1 MDEWNLEYN
10 AHSAL
15 YHCIPG
21 LITTRSKTAH
31 QITKVFPD
39 KNGINLEIQNEDRL
53 KEKLFNE
60 IKSMYNS
67 RIRKYGLDGLFQLG
81 EYKDNLEI
89 IKFKLINSSFE
100 SDDEDYSGVHRV
112 YPKTFVCSECGDFR
126 SITYKKFKYFDPNKC
141 SNTEC
146 NGRYDQMSIVL
157 FCDVCGR
164 IKELREYNCKEHKD
178 APITLKRIEWDSL
191 GNWEVICPICQKK
204 GKEPVQLFNV
214 LSCNHYEN
222 DFNKTSKLCSEPRSK
237 FIPLTIKEGGIFS
250 PIIITSVDIP
260 PVEYI
265 DLKDLEFV
273 LLALHLGKFDDIT
286 EDIGEEVSLE
296 DIEELIMSYNS
307 KILKKKHFK
316 QIGQINSSENK
327 KNSIWRE
334 YNHIDLI
341 EDVIGNLKD
350 RFNHTELENF
360 NDYFAITKPFSD
372 YQDNKPISYDEH
384 IISMNNE
391 DKKEIALENYEK
403 LKEDFGL
410 EDIKY
415 VPSLTLISSCIGV
428 INGINRFYEEDF
440 VPHFNPLW
448 KDADKKDTLLVYSY
462 PYETEGIIF
471 DLDKIKVCDWLIK
484 NEFIKNNK
492 PKSSNEAKEIL
503 LNIQKYTDDQK
514 YTEEFLALKTLLHT
528 LSHILINKASLYTG
542 LDTDSSSEILFVN
555 QASILIF
562 STSNINIGGFE
573 HIFENSLFNWFY
585 QIKIDMLDCILD
597 PTCIYENGA
606 CFSCLYLPEYVCAEF
621 NHFLDRDVFVGKG
634 ERYQS
639 YW

>member
-1 MDEWNLEYN
+1 MDDWNLEYN

-31 QITKVFPD
+31 QIMKVFPD
-39 KNGINLEIQNEDRL
+39 KNGKNLEIQNEDRL
-53 KEKLFNE
+53 KEKLFAE

-67 RIRKYGLDGLFQLG
+67 RIQKYELDGLFRLG
-81 EYKDNLEI
+81 EYRDNLEI
-89 IKFKLINSSFE
+89 IKFKLINNSFE
-100 SDDEDYSGVHRV
+100 TDEDDYSGIHGV
-112 YPKTFVCSECGDFR
+112 YPKTFVCSDCGDFR
-126 SITYKKFKYFDPNKC
+126 SIPYKEFKYFDPNKC
-141 SNTEC
+141 RTIGCS
-146 NGRYDQMSIVL
+146 GHYDQMSIVL
-157 FCDVCGR
+157 FCEICGR
-164 IKELREYNCKEHKD
+164 IKELREYNCKKHKD
-178 APITLKRIEWDSL
+178 APITLRRIEWDSL
-191 GNWEVICPICQKK
+191 GNWEVICPICEKQN
-204 GKEPVQLFNV
+204 EDPVQLFNV
-214 LSCNHYEN
+214 LSCHHYEN
-222 DFNKTSKLCSEPRSK
+222 DFNKSSKLCSQPPSK

-265 DLKDLEFV
+265 DLDDLEYV
-273 LLALHLGKFDDIT
+273 LLALHLGKFKDIS

-307 KILKKKHFK
+307 KILKRKYFN
-316 QIGQINSSENK
+316 QLDLDVSENE
-327 KNSIWRE
+327 KNSIWKD

-341 EDVIGNLKD
+341 EDVITNLKD
-350 RFNHTELENF
+350 RFDKIELENI
-360 NDYFAITKPFSD
+360 NDYFAITKPFSN
-372 YQDNKPISYDEH
+372 YQENRPISYEEY
-384 IISMNNE
+384 INSLNSE
-391 DKKEIALENYEK
+391 DKKEMAFETYKK
-403 LKEDFGL
+403 LKKDFGL

-415 VPSLTLISSCIGV
+415 VSSLTLISSCIGV
-428 INGINRFYEEDF
+428 INGINRFYQEDF

-448 KDADKKDTLLVYSY
+448 KEDDKKENLLVYSY

-471 DLDKIKVCDWLIK
+471 DLDKIKVCNWLIE
-484 NEFIKNNK
+484 NGLIPNDR
-492 PKSSNEAKEIL
+492 PKSSNDAKEIL

-514 YTEEFLALKTLLHT
+514 FTKEFTALKTLLHT

-542 LDTDSSSEILFVN
+542 LDADSTSEIIFIN
-555 QASILIF
+555 QASILIY

-597 PTCIYENGA
+597 PTCIFEDGA
-606 CFSCLYLPEYVCAEF
+606 CFSCLYLPEYVCSEF
-621 NHFLDRDVFVGKG
+621 NHFLDRDVFIGKG
-634 ERYQS
+634 ERYKS